1 MTDIKRLGLGTMG
14 MNLSNAERSME
25 TIHYALDQ
33 GITIFN
39 TGEFYG
45 GGESELVIGQALKG
59 IPRDKYF
66 LSVKF
71 GVLPKPG
78 GGIYGLDV
86 KTFHV
91 KAHLAYSMHRLG
103 LDYID
108 LYQPARMD
116 ETVPVEELIGALEE
130 CVKEGYI
137 GSIGL
142 TQIPAQ
148 TLEKAVKIHSIHT
161 VELEYSLACRRI
173 ETNGILEAAKNNH
186 IDVMAFGVLAHG
198 LLSERTFGNTVTG
211 RSGLFTPDNI
221 CMVSDLKGIA
231 DEKNTTIEKLA
242 QAYIYAKHPDMSIL
256 IGTTSKEHLQD
267 SIDALS
273 LELTSNDIQ
282 RIEKIFLPDKVQG
295 SGMRDFVFR
304 DGRMGLK

>member
-1 MTDIKRLGLGTMG
+1 MAEIKRLGLGTMG
-14 MNLSNAERSME
+14 MNLSNAKRSIE

-33 GITIFN
+33 GITLFN

-45 GGESELVIGQALKG
+45 GGESELVVGQALKG

-86 KTFHV
+86 KPFHV

-137 GSIGL
+137 GNIGL

-148 TLEKAVKIHSIHT
+148 TLEKAVKVHSIHT
-161 VELEYSLACRRI
+161 VELEYSLAARRI
-173 ETNGILEAAKNNH
+173 ETNGILETAKNNH
-186 IDVMAFGVLAHG
+186 VDILAFGVLAHG
-198 LLSERTFGNTVTG
+198 LLSERVFGNTVTG
-211 RSGLFTPDNI
+211 RPGLFTPDNI
-221 CMVSDLKGIA
+221 CMVSDLKQIA
-231 DEKNTTIEKLA
+231 EEKNTTIEKLA

-256 IGTTSKEHLQD
+256 IGTTGKEHLQD

-282 RIEKIFLPDKVQG
+282 RIEKVFLPDKVQG
-295 SGMRDFVFR
+295 IGMRDFVFR

>member
-1 MTDIKRLGLGTMG
+1 MSKIFRKETEKMAEIKRLGLGTMG
-14 MNLSNAERSME
+14 MNLSNAKRSIE

-33 GITIFN
+33 GITLFN

-45 GGESELVIGQALKG
+45 GGESELVVGQALKG

-86 KTFHV
+86 KPFHV

-137 GSIGL
+137 GNIGL

-148 TLEKAVKIHSIHT
+148 TLEKAVKVHSIHT
-161 VELEYSLACRRI
+161 VELEYSLAARRI
-173 ETNGILEAAKNNH
+173 ETNGILETAKNNH
-186 IDVMAFGVLAHG
+186 VDILAFGVLAHG
-198 LLSERTFGNTVTG
+198 LLSERVFGNTVTG
-211 RSGLFTPDNI
+211 RPGLFTPDNI
-221 CMVSDLKGIA
+221 CMVSDLKQIA
-231 DEKNTTIEKLA
+231 E
-242 QAYIYAKHPDMSIL
+242 
-256 IGTTSKEHLQD
+256 
-267 SIDALS
+267 
-273 LELTSNDIQ
+273 
-282 RIEKIFLPDKVQG
+282 EKILP
-295 SGMRDFVFR
+295 
-304 DGRMGLK
+304 